1 MIGILSV
8 SRLFLFIA
16 HRYILCGKAAITK
29 LIVIKNTIGQFM
41 SLPTALFKSLSRIKK
56 DLKEDIDA
64 VFNRDPAARN
74 SLEVILTYPGIHALV
89 LHRGAHYLW
98 QNEQKLA
105 ARVISYG
112 SRIITGIEIHPA
124 AKIGRRFFIDHGM
137 GIVIGETAE
146 IGNDVTLYHGVT
158 LGGVSWNNGKRHP
171 TLEDGVIVGAG
182 AKVLGPFTVGKGAK
196 IGSNAVVVK
205 AVPAGA
211 TMVGSAAR
219 MISDHHDEKGN
230 PIVKKVDD
238 ANQQE
243 KVAQAASTDNGIDKK
258 AVDEKATNRSV
269 RETAFQAYGID
280 PTSQDPVA
288 EAFAKMLE
296 HIQQSENRLDQLQAA
311 MCKIDPDFCKK
322 EYDKL
327 CLEDIDVIGR
337 ADIDEIGAEQK

>member
-1 MIGILSV
+1 
-8 SRLFLFIA
+8 
-16 HRYILCGKAAITK
+16 
-29 LIVIKNTIGQFM
+29 M
-41 SLPTALFKSLSRIKK
+41 SLPTTLFKSLANIKK
-56 DLKEDIDA
+56 DLKEDIEA

-74 SLEVILTYPGIHALV
+74 SLEVILTYPGIHALI
-89 LHRGAHYLW
+89 LHRGAHCLW

-112 SRIITGIEIHPA
+112 SRIVTGIEIHPA
-124 AKIGRRFFIDHGM
+124 AKIGKRFFIDHGV
-137 GIVIGETAE
+137 GVVIGETAE

-230 PIVKKVDD
+230 PITTKVDD
-238 ANQQE
+238 AKQQE
-243 KVAQAASTDNGIDKK
+243 KAAQAGTTAHHQAKSAASST
-258 AVDEKATNRSV
+258 ARA
-269 RETAFQAYGID
+269 TAFQAYGID
-280 PTSQDPVA
+280 PSSQDPVA

-327 CLEDIDVIGR
+327 CLEDLDVIGKSDMD
-337 ADIDEIGAEQK
+337 DIGTEQK

>member
-1 MIGILSV
+1 
-8 SRLFLFIA
+8 
-16 HRYILCGKAAITK
+16 
-29 LIVIKNTIGQFM
+29 M

-74 SLEVILTYPGIHALV
+74 SLEVILTYPGIHALI
-89 LHRGAHYLW
+89 LHRGAHCLW
-98 QNEQKLA
+98 QNDQKLA

-238 ANQQE
+238 AKQQE

-258 AVDEKATNRSV
+258 SIDEKAINRSV

-327 CLEDIDVIGR
+327 CLEDIDVIGP
-337 ADIDEIGAEQK
+337 ADMDEIGTEQK

>member
-1 MIGILSV
+1 
-8 SRLFLFIA
+8 
-16 HRYILCGKAAITK
+16 
-29 LIVIKNTIGQFM
+29 M
-41 SLPTALFKSLSRIKK
+41 SLPTALFKSLSHITK

-64 VFNRDPAARN
+64 VFTRDPAARN
-74 SLEVILTYPGIHALV
+74 SMEVLLTYPGIHALI
-89 LHRGAHYLW
+89 LHRGAHCLW
-98 QNEQKLA
+98 QNNQKFA
-105 ARVISYG
+105 ARAISYV

-124 AKIGRRFFIDHGM
+124 AKIGRRFFIDHGV
-137 GIVIGETAE
+137 GVVIGETAE

-219 MISDHHDEKGN
+219 MISEHHDEKGN
-230 PIVKKVDD
+230 PLTS
-238 ANQQE
+238 
-243 KVAQAASTDNGIDKK
+243 STDK
-258 AVDEKATNRSV
+258 AVAKKEEVSLDSQIEAETKRPTS

-280 PTSQDPVA
+280 PYSQDPVA

-296 HIQQSENRLDQLQAA
+296 HIQQSENRLDQLQEA
-311 MCKIDPDFCKK
+311 MCKIDPTFCKK

-337 ADIDEIGAEQK
+337 SDLNISD

>member
-1 MIGILSV
+1 
-8 SRLFLFIA
+8 
-16 HRYILCGKAAITK
+16 
-29 LIVIKNTIGQFM
+29 M
-41 SLPTALFKSLSRIKK
+41 SLPTTLFKSLANIKK
-56 DLKEDIDA
+56 DLKEDIEA

-74 SLEVILTYPGIHALV
+74 SLEVILTYPGIHALI
-89 LHRGAHYLW
+89 LHRGAHCLW

-112 SRIITGIEIHPA
+112 SRIVTGIEIHPA
-124 AKIGRRFFIDHGM
+124 AKIGKRFFIDHGV
-137 GIVIGETAE
+137 GVVIGETAE

-230 PIVKKVDD
+230 PITTKVDD
-238 ANQQE
+238 AKQQE
-243 KVAQAASTDNGIDKK
+243 KAAQAGTTAHHQAKSAASST
-258 AVDEKATNRSV
+258 ARA
-269 RETAFQAYGID
+269 TAFQAYGID
-280 PTSQDPVA
+280 PSSQDPVA

-327 CLEDIDVIGR
+327 CLEDLDVIGR
-337 ADIDEIGAEQK
+337 TDMDNIGTEQK

>member
-1 MIGILSV
+1 
-8 SRLFLFIA
+8 
-16 HRYILCGKAAITK
+16 
-29 LIVIKNTIGQFM
+29 M
-41 SLPTALFKSLSRIKK
+41 SLPTALFKSFTRIRK

-64 VFNRDPAARN
+64 VFTRDPAARN
-74 SLEVILTYPGIHALV
+74 SMEVLLTYPGIHALI

-98 QNEQKLA
+98 QNNQKFA
-105 ARVISYG
+105 ARTISYG

-124 AKIGRRFFIDHGM
+124 AKIGRRFFIDHGV
-137 GIVIGETAE
+137 GVVIGETAE

-230 PIVKKVDD
+230 PLIS
-238 ANQQE
+238 
-243 KVAQAASTDNGIDKK
+243 STDNSVAKKEDKLSDK
-258 AVDEKATNRSV
+258 QTEAGTKRPTI

-280 PTSQDPVA
+280 PYSQDPVA

-296 HIQQSENRLDQLQAA
+296 HIQQSENRLDQLQEA
-311 MCKIDPDFCKK
+311 MCKIDPTFCKK

-337 ADIDEIGAEQK
+337 NDLSHSDLQGLETNVDHPDTELK

>member
-1 MIGILSV
+1 MTGILSV

-16 HRYILCGKAAITK
+16 HRYILCCKAAITK

>member
-1 MIGILSV
+1 
-8 SRLFLFIA
+8 
-16 HRYILCGKAAITK
+16 
-29 LIVIKNTIGQFM
+29 M
-41 SLPTALFKSLSRIKK
+41 SLPSKLFRSLVSIKK

-74 SLEVILTYPGIHALV
+74 SLEVILTYPGIHALI
-89 LHRGAHYLW
+89 LHRGAHCLW
-98 QNEQKLA
+98 NHEQKLA

-124 AKIGRRFFIDHGM
+124 AKIGKRFFIDHGV
-137 GIVIGETAE
+137 GVVIGETAE

-171 TLEDGVIVGAG
+171 TLEDGVTVGAG
-182 AKVLGPFTVGKGAK
+182 AKVLGPFTVGKNAK

-205 AVPAGA
+205 PVPAGA

-230 PIVKKVDD
+230 PIATKVQD
-238 ANQQE
+238 AKQQE
-243 KVAQAASTDNGIDKK
+243 KVAQAGESIKDQAADTTSTAKR
-258 AVDEKATNRSV
+258 TNTFR
-269 RETAFQAYGID
+269 AYGID
-280 PTSQDPVA
+280 PYSQDPVA

-296 HIQQSENRLDQLQAA
+296 HIQQSENRLDQLQSA
-311 MCKIDPDFCKK
+311 MCDIDPNFCKK

-327 CLEDIDVIGR
+327 CLEDLDVIGR
-337 ADIDEIGAEQK
+337 ADVEDINDEENR

>member
-1 MIGILSV
+1 MTGILSV

-16 HRYILCGKAAITK
+16 HRYILCCKAAITK

-238 ANQQE
+238 AKQQE

>member
-1 MIGILSV
+1 
-8 SRLFLFIA
+8 
-16 HRYILCGKAAITK
+16 
-29 LIVIKNTIGQFM
+29 M
-41 SLPTALFKSLSRIKK
+41 SLPNALFKSLSCIKK

-98 QNEQKLA
+98 NHEQKLA

-182 AKVLGPFTVGKGAK
+182 AKVLGPFTVGKNAK

-205 AVPAGA
+205 PVPAGA
-211 TMVGSAAR
+211 TMVGNAAR

-230 PIVKKVDD
+230 PITTKVQD
-238 ANQQE
+238 ATPEE
-243 KVAQAASTDNGIDKK
+243 KTTTQKPTSA
-258 AVDEKATNRSV
+258 

-280 PTSQDPVA
+280 PSSQDPVA

-327 CLEDIDVIGR
+327 CLEEFDVIGR
-337 ADIDEIGAEQK
+337 EDMDAIDEKKNS

>member
-1 MIGILSV
+1 
-8 SRLFLFIA
+8 
-16 HRYILCGKAAITK
+16 
-29 LIVIKNTIGQFM
+29 M

-56 DLKEDIDA
+56 DLTEDIDA

-98 QNEQKLA
+98 NHEQKLA

-238 ANQQE
+238 AKQQE

-258 AVDEKATNRSV
+258 SIDEKATNRSA

-280 PTSQDPVA
+280 PSSQDPVA

-311 MCKIDPDFCKK
+311 MCKIDPNFCKK

>member
-1 MIGILSV
+1 MP
-8 SRLFLFIA
+8 
-16 HRYILCGKAAITK
+16 
-29 LIVIKNTIGQFM
+29 
-41 SLPTALFKSLSRIKK
+41 LPTSLFKSLANIKK
-56 DLKEDIDA
+56 DLKEDIEA

-74 SLEVILTYPGIHALV
+74 SLEVILTYPGIHALI
-89 LHRGAHYLW
+89 LHRGAHCLW
-98 QNEQKLA
+98 HNEQKLA

-124 AKIGRRFFIDHGM
+124 AKIGKRFFIDHGV
-137 GIVIGETAE
+137 GVVIGETAE

-205 AVPAGA
+205 PVPAGA

-230 PIVKKVDD
+230 PIITKVQD
-238 ANQQE
+238 AKQQE
-243 KVAQAASTDNGIDKK
+243 KAAQAGTTDDHQDKGAASSTTR
-258 AVDEKATNRSV
+258 A
-269 RETAFQAYGID
+269 TAFQAYGID
-280 PTSQDPVA
+280 PSSQDPVA

-327 CLEDIDVIGR
+327 CLEDLDVIGR
-337 ADIDEIGAEQK
+337 ADMAAAGTEQK